1 MTLAELA
8 DFVNEL
14 QSSYKDA
21 NANVDQSDPL
31 LRQELKEAEKLYQS
45 FESLLMSNKIRNS
58 GYV

>member
-21 NANVDQSDPL
+21 NTNVDQSDPL